1 MNWNKDI
8 SRSLSQDILAG
19 IHNIFTILFE
29 HVHISF
35 SITGQQCYL
44 ALMVEVKA
52 KGKFKFQLRVQGEG

>member
-1 MNWNKDI
+1 MNRNIDF

-19 IHNIFTILFE
+19 IHIIFTILFE
-29 HVHISF
+29 HVHIPF

-52 KGKFKFQLRVQGEG
+52 KGKFKFQTQVQGEG